1 MASKERENLMDD
13 FKQQLWE
20 LKVVI
25 SEVLNGSIGENQWL
39 EPLVEF
45 DGHIGGKSMETF
57 SIGVWVHFPNGWLM
71 IACQLSQRRT
81 YSLKLSVGIKCL
93 V

>member
-1 MASKERENLMDD
+1 MDD

-45 DGHIGGKSMETF
+45 DGHIG
-57 SIGVWVHFPNGWLM
+57 
-71 IACQLSQRRT
+71 
-81 YSLKLSVGIKCL
+81 
-93 V
+93 

>member
-39 EPLVEF
+39 EPWWSLMVTLVENQWKPF
-45 DGHIGGKSMETF
+45 LLECECTF
-57 SIGVWVHFPNGWLM
+57 LM
-71 IACQLSQRRT
+71 DD
-81 YSLKLSVGIKCL
+81 
-93 V
+93 